1 MNRLDKF
8 IEAGNRVS
16 SPIIDDEFVFGGTT
30 YLGTVSDII
39 ADEFLNPEATGRRR
53 NEERTLEVPL
63 IRFGSVTPPTF
74 GDTIT
79 YLTKTYMI
87 IEIESK
93 DTTNIMYRIRRL
105 NN

>member
-8 IEAGNRVS
+8 IEAGNRAS
-16 SPIIDDEFVFGGTT
+16 SPIVDDEFLFGGVT

-63 IRFGSVTPPTF
+63 IRFGSATPPTF
-74 GDTIT
+74 GDTVT
-79 YLTKTYMI
+79 YAGKNYTV

-93 DTTNIMYRIRRL
+93 DTTNIFYRIRRP
-105 NN
+105 NT